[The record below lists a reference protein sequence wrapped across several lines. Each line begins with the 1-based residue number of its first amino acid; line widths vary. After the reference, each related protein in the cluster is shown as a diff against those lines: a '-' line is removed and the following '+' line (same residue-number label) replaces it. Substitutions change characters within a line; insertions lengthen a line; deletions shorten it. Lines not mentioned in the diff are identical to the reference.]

1 MVFHIGNAQAVE
13 QGFKTG
19 VVGAGGFAEI
29 IGQARGAVAD
39 FLQIGV
45 FAVQDAQR
53 IGVHTAAAVFVQRG
67 FVLFQ
72 VAYQGS
78 AVGGAFF
85 AVAQAVDF
93 QSQIL
98 ADAELA
104 PQIGAHGDDFGID
117 IGAFKA
123 QRFHAHLVELA
134 VAPFLRAFAAE
145 HGPHIPQLLA
155 AVVQQIVLHHGAQ
168 AGGGAFGAQAEAEGV
183 VGVGKG
189 IHFFAHHIGVFA
201 DGAHEKAGLLH
212 DRGADLAV
220 AKAVRPLADAVFKG
234 LPEGGSELEIFL
246 LHRQEV
252 VHAFYGLDFL
262 SHGSVWGEG

>member
-1 MVFHIGNAQAVE
+1 MHA
-13 QGFKTG
+13 
-19 VVGAGGFAEI
+19 
-29 IGQARGAVAD
+29 
-39 FLQIGV
+39 
-45 FAVQDAQR
+45 
-53 IGVHTAAAVFVQRG
+53 AAAVFVQRG

-78 AVGGAFF
+78 AVSGAFF
-85 AVAQAVDF
+85 AIAQAVDF
-93 QSQIL
+93 QSQVW

-104 PQIGAHGDDFGID
+104 PQIGAHGDDFGVD

-134 VAPFLRAFAAE
+134 VAAFLRAFAAE
-145 HGPHIPQLLA
+145 HGAHIPQLLA

-212 DRGADLAV
+212 DRSADLAV
-220 AKAVRPLADAVFKG
+220 AEAVRPLADAVFKG
-234 LPEGGSELEIFL
+234 LPEGGGELEIFL

-262 SHGSVWGEG
+262 SHDSVWGEG